1 MSKCLSTSY
10 AFASRTHAYARI
22 DYDNRTILVNEN
34 IAYLP
39 LLVHSS
45 RSRLSSARSRS
56 SVSYVFRSS
65 FLSAKHYPVFL
76 FLFLPPSLSLSL
88 SLSLCF
94 SLFLSV
100 PLFLFPSLSLSLSLC
115 LSLSL
120 SLSLCLS
127 PFLSR
132 DSDWS
137 DCVRW
142 SAQLPF

>member
-88 SLSLCF
+88 SLSL
-94 SLFLSV
+94 FLSFSFCPSL
-100 PLFLFPSLSLSLSLC
+100 PLSLSLALSLSLSVS

-132 DSDWS
+132 DSD
-137 DCVRW
+137 
-142 SAQLPF
+142 